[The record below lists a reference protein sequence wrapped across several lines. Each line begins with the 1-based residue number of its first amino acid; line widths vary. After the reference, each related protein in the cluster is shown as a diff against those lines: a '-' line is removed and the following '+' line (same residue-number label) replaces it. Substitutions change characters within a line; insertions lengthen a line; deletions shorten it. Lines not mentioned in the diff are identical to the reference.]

1 MKKLMY
7 TVMLLLG
14 LSIISV
20 SCSNSNSPKAQ
31 ARRDFHELEQA
42 IEQYLDEGT
51 MIPLET
57 ILAQTENKLDC
68 YGMGSTAYY
77 EYLRT
82 YVGLFF
88 DDTEI
93 TEFIG
98 HCDNISDNEVE
109 LLFDEVLN
117 SIVALVYPDE
127 LEIFK
132 FNH

>member
-1 MKKLMY
+1 
-7 TVMLLLG
+7 MLLLG

-20 SCSNSNSPKAQ
+20 SCSNSDSPKAQ
-31 ARRDFHELEQA
+31 ARKDFHELEQA
-42 IEQYLDEGT
+42 IEQYLEEGT
-51 MIPLET
+51 LIPLET
-57 ILAQTENKLDC
+57 TLTQTENKLDC
-68 YGMGSTAYY
+68 YGLESTAYY

-98 HCDNISDNEVE
+98 HCDNINDDEVE

-117 SIVALVYPDE
+117 SIVALVEPDE

-132 FNH
+132 FKF

>member
-1 MKKLMY
+1 MKKLIY

-20 SCSNSNSPKAQ
+20 SCSNSDSPKAQ
-31 ARRDFHELEQA
+31 ARKDFHELEQA
-42 IEQYLDEGT
+42 IEQYLEEGT
-51 MIPLET
+51 LIPLET
-57 ILAQTENKLDC
+57 TLTQTENKLDC
-68 YGMGSTAYY
+68 YGMESTAYY

-98 HCDNISDNEVE
+98 HCDNINDDEVE

-117 SIVALVYPDE
+117 SIVALVEPDE

-132 FNH
+132 FKF